1 MSQEETKDKSHR
13 MDSASIWPRSASLN
27 GKILV
32 AQCSRSKLT
41 TIKVHSHHHTGW
53 EKYEN
58 ISVTTR
64 KKYGDIHSHQYY
76 SVYCWVVV
84 VHKHDY
90 TSERKK
96 IKLSNKPNKGIFDNM
111 SKVQMNTD
119 RLRLQAQDLHRFAS
133 DPLHMYSGF
142 QVRNFMGFLSV

>member
-64 KKYGDIHSHQYY
+64 KKMVIFILTSIIQYIAGQWQFINMIMQ
-76 SVYCWVVV
+76 V
-84 VHKHDY
+84 K
-90 TSERKK
+90 EK

-111 SKVQMNTD
+111 SKVQMNTN
-119 RLRLQAQDLHRFAS
+119 RLRLPAQDLHRFAS